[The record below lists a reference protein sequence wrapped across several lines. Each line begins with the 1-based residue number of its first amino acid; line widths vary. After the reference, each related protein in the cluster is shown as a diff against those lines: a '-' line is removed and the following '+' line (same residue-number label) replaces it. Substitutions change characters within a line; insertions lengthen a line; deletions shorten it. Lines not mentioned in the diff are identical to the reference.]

1 MRTLAV
7 VAVIAASRLAFA
19 ETPQAVRGETIIIR
33 DHAPGWKPAQPRSV
47 DGRGV
52 RSAPKYSG
60 AAIEHD
66 AWTRAWMYL
75 DIDDRGVVQRLKF
88 LNKPGYDLEK
98 IAIDRVFKTTFEP
111 ARDGLGRAQASTLVY
126 PVEWPSYWWMV
137 KHQGLVTRLPGNV
150 GNLPCKG
157 SGNPLNLD
165 RAHPVYRDCSLP
177 DLAKV
182 PSAPW
187 IYRPR

>member
-1 MRTLAV
+1 MQV
-7 VAVIAASRLAFA
+7 GPGEQFA
-19 ETPQAVRGETIIIR
+19 PVRRVGCFNQS
-33 DHAPGWKPAQPRSV
+33 D
-47 DGRGV
+47 
-52 RSAPKYSG
+52 
-60 AAIEHD
+60 D
-66 AWTRAWMYL
+66 ARFRRQL
-75 DIDDRGVVQRLKF
+75 
-88 LNKPGYDLEK
+88 
-98 IAIDRVFKTTFEP
+98 FEP
-111 ARDGLGRAQASTLVY
+111 ARDGLGRAQASTLVC

-137 KHQGLVTRLPGNV
+137 KHQGLVTRLPANV